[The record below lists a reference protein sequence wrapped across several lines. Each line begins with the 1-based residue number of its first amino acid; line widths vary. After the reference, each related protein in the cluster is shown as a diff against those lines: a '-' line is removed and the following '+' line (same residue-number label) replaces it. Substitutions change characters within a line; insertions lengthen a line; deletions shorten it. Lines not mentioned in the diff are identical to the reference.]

1 MRHDHLEKH
10 SSSKS
15 FSLAYP
21 PRWTRNFS
29 KIVFGIFGVFLILLI
44 VLPWQQT
51 STGTGRVVA
60 YSPTERQQSID
71 APVEGRLGRWFV
83 QEGSIVKM
91 GDPIVEISDNDPE
104 ILTRLRAE
112 KEAILARLKAAQIS
126 VETAQINMTR
136 QEALAQ
142 EGLSSKRAYE
152 LAKLEHAK
160 FITDEANARA
170 ELSRIDVRLARQT
183 TQFVKAPRD
192 GAILRRTAGEGSVL
206 VKAGESL
213 ATIVPQTES
222 RAVELWIDGNDIA
235 LVNEGQS
242 VRIQFEGWPAI
253 QFSGWPS
260 VAVGTFG
267 GKVAIVDAADSGDGR
282 FRILITPD
290 GEDPW
295 PNSHYLR
302 QGILANGWI
311 LLHQVKLGY
320 ELWRKFNGFPP
331 TLANPPE
338 FYSKKKENQKTK

>member
-1 MRHDHLEKH
+1 MHEKH
-10 SSSKS
+10 ASSQS

-29 KIVFGIFGVFLILLI
+29 RITLSVFSFFIFLLI

-51 STGTGRVVA
+51 SKGTGRVVA

-71 APVEGRLGRWFV
+71 APLEGRLGRWFV
-83 QEGSIVKM
+83 HEGSVVKE
-91 GDPIVEISDNDPE
+91 GDAIVEISDNDPD
-104 ILTRLRAE
+104 IITRLKTE
-112 KEAILARLKAAQIS
+112 KQAILARLRAAELS
-126 VETAQINMTR
+126 VETAKINVNR
-136 QEALAQ
+136 QQTLAK
-142 EGLSSKRAYE
+142 EGLSSRRSYE

-160 FITDEANARA
+160 FLTDEANSRA
-170 ELSRIDVRLARQT
+170 ELARIDVRLARQT
-183 TQFVKAPRD
+183 TQFVKAPRN
-192 GAILRRTAGEGSVL
+192 GVILRRVSGEGSVL

-213 ATIVPQTES
+213 ATIVPETES

-235 LVNEGQS
+235 LVNEGQA
-242 VRIQFEGWPAI
+242 VRIQFEGWPAL

-267 GKVAIVDAADSGDGR
+267 GRVAIVDAADSGDGR

-290 GEDPW
+290 GVDPW

-311 LLHQVKLGY
+311 LLNRVKLGY
-320 ELWRKFNGFPP
+320 ELWRRFNGFPP
-331 TLANPPE
+331 TLENPPP
-338 FYSKKKENQKTK
+338 FYSKKKEDKKSK